1 MFFSGCSNFF
11 LFCKVW
17 KLKEKFENRIMV
29 MKLNG
34 LYDLPK
40 DLCRNTF
47 KWTRQLYIFILKFQ
61 TAIFGAKIVTNTWK
75 KFTSEIEHFRA
86 AFDIG

>member
-1 MFFSGCSNFF
+1 MIYQKIYVGI
-11 LFCKVW
+11 L
-17 KLKEKFENRIMV
+17 
-29 MKLNG
+29 
-34 LYDLPK
+34 
-40 DLCRNTF
+40 F

>member
-1 MFFSGCSNFF
+1 MACMIYQKIYVGI
-11 LFCKVW
+11 L
-17 KLKEKFENRIMV
+17 
-29 MKLNG
+29 
-34 LYDLPK
+34 
-40 DLCRNTF
+40 F